1 MDKSFFYRVIIL
13 SIVFLLCLGAINFF
27 SRVKAVPLDKPL
39 EQSFPK
45 KIGTWEDVYNED
57 MDPKVIKILGVD
69 DYVWRK
75 YKSRDGKLLD
85 VYISYFSYVDR
96 IKTYHSPLNCMPGS
110 GWDIYNIVSLPIKLS
125 NGRYVDVNKLVVKNG
140 PKTLNAIYW
149 YQCRGRVIDSEYK
162 ERIYRVIDS
171 IFKRRTDGAF
181 VRIIGLSDNITQ
193 KDIQGFCAKVIGI
206 LYNIL
211 PS

>member
-1 MDKSFFYRVIIL
+1 MDKNFFYRVIIL
-13 SIVFLLCLGAINFF
+13 CILFLLCLGAINFF
-27 SRVKAVPLDKPL
+27 SKVKAVPLNKPL
-39 EQSFPK
+39 EQSFPR
-45 KIGTWEDVYNED
+45 KIGAWEDVYSEN
-57 MDPKVIKILGVD
+57 MDSKVIKILGVD

-96 IKTYHSPLNCMPGS
+96 IKAYHSPLNCMPGS
-110 GWDIYNIVSLPIKLS
+110 GWDIYNIVSLPIRLS
-125 NGRYVDVNKLVVKNG
+125 NGRYVDVNRLIVKNG
-140 PKTLNAIYW
+140 TKTLKAIYW

-171 IFKRRTDGAF
+171 ILKRRTNGAF

-193 KDIQGFCAKVIGI
+193 KDIEGFCKRVIEI